1 MEQMDFKI
9 FKFQR
14 YCIWKTLRPP
24 FFLKSHSNHKYRE
37 PESNSCDLEQLN
49 LGKKY
54 DCPNY
59 FLYNDILK
67 EGKLDALCYLKTV
80 KIII

>member
-1 MEQMDFKI
+1 MEN
-9 FKFQR
+9 
-14 YCIWKTLRPP
+14 CPTAL
-24 FFLKSHSNHKYRE
+24 FFKSHSNHKFRE